1 VEGSGVSPSADG
13 ADDFP
18 LQRLGQMSVQNLA
31 EAAKRPG
38 TGTPASPHRSF
49 PFKCAAQAVRVWPR
63 TADMRLRRERHEAGR
78 HEGELEAGCVSL
90 ASKRWSD
97 DESGIAAIQRRSRA
111 QVNWAPSRI
120 KWFEVMRE
128 CGDEVRELLHD
139 GCPAAC
145 RRCALLP
152 RQCFHFARQRG
163 LLSLAPDLIATTSV
177 VAQAVCS
184 AGTVEVSSMFLRAFV
199 WNRCLAW

>member
-1 VEGSGVSPSADG
+1 
-13 ADDFP
+13 
-18 LQRLGQMSVQNLA
+18 
-31 EAAKRPG
+31 
-38 TGTPASPHRSF
+38 
-49 PFKCAAQAVRVWPR
+49 
-63 TADMRLRRERHEAGR
+63 MRLRRERHEAGR
-78 HEGELEAGCVSL
+78 HEGELEAGRVSL

-177 VAQAVCS
+177 VAQACLCPPQRGMPDGLQRLLVPGRIFVARS
-184 AGTVEVSSMFLRAFV
+184 VFPRLRRLTWVASGRVV
-199 WNRCLAW
+199 WQA